1 MGNQPSAIQPE
12 GPLSAT
18 SGTGPFASDPFIKR
32 PFTPPHPLTPTHST
46 ASPSPSSNLP
56 LASESA
62 STPPTPSSVNA
73 WPANVGSHLVA
84 ARSVNRGR
92 RARPRTAAAVPPKHV
107 QDMAAHASAAASPI
121 KSGLWGAATEE
132 STAAAALA
140 AQHVLDVAGAHAAE
154 PATSAAGCVS
164 AGSSSSCVFAPAEV
178 ATVAATCTCAATA
191 RGAADPADTTEVKTL
206 LTPLSA
212 SYRWKF
218 EVHLLHQLY
227 YAGLVEE
234 QVCRHVEI
242 LLHQGRSGSMNANL
256 RAAFEW
262 YQSQLVHGQAEMVEL
277 ARRMRRFASYNIYF
291 CKMMQWDAQWVEISS
306 STNGNQITKHFKYDS
321 AASLPPFPRVVLAMP
336 CPVHAAA
343 TAGEEMAA

>member
-18 SGTGPFASDPFIKR
+18 GVAGHLASSDPFIKR

-56 LASESA
+56 SASESA

-73 WPANVGSHLVA
+73 WPANFGSHLVA

-121 KSGLWGAATEE
+121 KSGMWGTATEE
-132 STAAAALA
+132 SHTAAAALA
-140 AQHVLDVAGAHAAE
+140 AQHVLDAAGAHAAE
-154 PATSAAGCVS
+154 PAIGAAGRVS

-178 ATVAATCTCAATA
+178 ATVAATCSCAALA
-191 RGAADPADTTEVKTL
+191 RAEFDSHDTKPL

-321 AASLPPFPRVVLAMP
+321 AASLPPFPRAVLAMP
-336 CPVHAAA
+336 CPVHAANA
-343 TAGEEMAA
+343 GDQDMTA